1 MNNNLREDRKVFPF
15 SARYKLDKK
24 KKKVYHLFGNTEA
37 KMILTDIHTHTKFS
51 VDGRS
56 DIRDMI
62 HRAVSLGLTYYG
74 ISEHF
79 NYDYDRLRLQIDGE
93 LVPPI
98 DEKAYFSCA
107 RKLQKEYSNKLT
119 LLVGAEFG
127 YDDASSTL
135 LRYMD
140 TAEKYSPDFIVNSVH
155 TCLGMDCYFPH
166 YCNGKSKEYAYNAYL
181 YRVLESLDAPYPYDI
196 VAHIGYCSRNATYPD
211 AKLRYEDF
219 SDVLDLILKRIIQ
232 KGKILEVNSSA
243 KTAGS
248 PFIPDTDIL
257 SRYFELG
264 GRMISFASDAH
275 DTERIADKR
284 DTVVAALKKIG
295 FTYLTVPNK
304 GNYLKIEI

>member
-15 SARYKLDKK
+15 SARYKLDKAL
-24 KKKVYHLFGNTEA
+24 KKVYHLFGNTEA

-219 SDVLDLILKRIIQ
+219 FDVLDLILKRNPNA
-232 KGKILEVNSSA
+232 V
-243 KTAGS
+243 
-248 PFIPDTDIL
+248 
-257 SRYFELG
+257 
-264 GRMISFASDAH
+264 
-275 DTERIADKR
+275 
-284 DTVVAALKKIG
+284 VVALSAFCGGHKEALEELIPAYNKEHGTNVHFVNGSEWIPPQPLHPLRDGHRIVADHLAPALK
-295 FTYLTVPNK
+295 
-304 GNYLKIEI
+304 EIFKL